1 MCPGPRLQWKLD
13 ARVSTRCRWKHG
25 ATGDFH
31 VKQEMQINLAGGGFP
46 GGSNGKESACNAGN
60 PGFIPGWG
68 RFPGEENGNPVQYS
82 CLMNSMDK
90 RSLVGY
96 GMAKSQTQLSD

>member
-1 MCPGPRLQWKLD
+1 MYKLPPGLYPAKLLCPWNSPGKNTGLGCHSLLQ
-13 ARVSTRCRWKHG
+13 G
-25 ATGDFH
+25 
-31 VKQEMQINLAGGGFP
+31 IFP
-46 GGSNGKESACNAGN
+46 TQGSN